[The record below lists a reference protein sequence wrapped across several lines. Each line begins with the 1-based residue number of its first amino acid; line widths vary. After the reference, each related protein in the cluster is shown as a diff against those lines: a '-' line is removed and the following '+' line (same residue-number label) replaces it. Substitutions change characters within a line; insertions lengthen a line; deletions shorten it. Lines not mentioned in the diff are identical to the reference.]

1 MKKYTLPFIIGIV
14 LLTIVI
20 IFATINFGPIT
31 IGILERTAHI
41 DIAYEEMQGNVFRG
55 FRINRYTVKLSD
67 ADSIYGETAEIQYQF
82 NPFTFSLPN
91 VLHINLIEPT
101 VCMTKRTRTAGKAKF
116 AFPRLHVGLRMS
128 LKDGKVFYRD
138 KDLYSLEKISG
149 FVFIDFIGTRVHIGT
164 MDLSVR
170 SGQYPVDITAAN
182 IDATVTGTGVAIKS
196 FDIKGSGIAL
206 NGEGMYTFSESRI
219 VLAIKKAMIDLER
232 TGIYKGIIHFFGDVE
247 YRNGQLVPK
256 IQGTAHGL
264 YPFDSLAF
272 ETASSPDTIWVNIFN
287 GALFD
292 GSLFAQ
298 IKIMNLQEI
307 EFETN
312 FTETNVAHLLQYP
325 TPLVINGFFGYRA
338 ETFIGLIT
346 SPREYGVG
354 IDSLCIYGSCTESRV
369 FLDSLFVK
377 ERTKTFEMSGT
388 LSPTTDLHI
397 TLDDFDIGRFSKYF
411 QTSGRLTG
419 TCHLRGD
426 LRNPKTMTITSDLSG
441 DNLAAGD
448 IKIKKCSMRSNNF
461 HINNEVKDLKLEAN
475 GFSYKNRTVENI
487 VVSIN
492 GNNFNVYAQ
501 DNDDSIMV
509 VGTLDKNWR
518 GVISHLNIEY
528 NGVETRNL
536 RPIEFDIINKKSSDI
551 CLSFIDGTL
560 TGHVTPMTWR
570 LSNGNLE
577 KLGMLLG
584 IKEQLQGDLEL
595 AFVNDSLS
603 IEARN
608 INFLGLEDG
617 SIHLAGIHEN
627 KGIVVETL
635 TIRDKKSQDVQANG
649 FLSLEES
656 HMHVT
661 FGNVGVWVLHF
672 LRNFMREPDGSMSG
686 ELTFHRNPES
696 FSFSGGGMITD
707 GSFAIDVIAAQFDS
721 VVSEVT
727 FDGNRIVFQWAEGY
741 VSPSRNG
748 KIPTGTKR
756 EKVHATG
763 VVILESLFSVKN
775 FNFDLRFTDA
785 PIQFPPLAFGVGSG
799 HFSLGA
805 KDGVTY
811 YNGNITVK
819 EAVIPIEFGMK
830 IGSEKREGDDNWTMN
845 LKLQGERNVWLR
857 NREANIEF
865 GGDLYIVKQN
875 SPLYISG
882 NFETR
887 RGNFY
892 WLNHI
897 LKITQGKVMF
907 IPEEEIDPELD
918 FWAELDTRET
928 VKIVLHCYGSLSEP
942 IFEFFTDPPGLYSE
956 QDIITYLNL
965 NITWQELE
973 TIRRDDYVEQVLP
986 HGLVSWLES
995 DISRRIRA
1003 YTGLDYFRIDT
1014 PFFESDEKAKLTVGK
1029 YISRN
1034 LFITYTYDITTF
1046 SNEFNV
1052 EYFID
1057 DKNGIFIRKDETGE
1071 YSLQYQYRIRF

>member
-1 MKKYTLPFIIGIV
+1 MKKYTLPFIIGIII
-14 LLTIVI
+14 LATVI

-31 IGILERTAHI
+31 INILERTAHI

-55 FRINRYTVKLSD
+55 FRIKRYTVKLSD
-67 ADSIYGETAEIQYQF
+67 ADSIYGEIAEIQYQF

-101 VCMTKRTRTAGKAKF
+101 VCTKKRTGTTEKRKF
-116 AFPRLHVGLRMS
+116 TFPRLHVGLRIN

-138 KDLYSLEKISG
+138 EDLYSLEKISG

-164 MDLSVR
+164 MDLSAR
-170 SGQYPVDITAAN
+170 SEQYPVDITAAN
-182 IDATVTGTGVAIKS
+182 IDATVTGTGVAIRS

-219 VLAIKKAMIDLER
+219 VLAIKKAVIDLEK
-232 TGIYKGIIHFFGDVE
+232 TGIHEGTIHFFGDVE
-247 YRNGQLVPK
+247 YRNGQFVPK

-264 YPFDSLAF
+264 YPFDSLEF
-272 ETASSPDTIWVNIFN
+272 ETTSSPDTIWVNIFN

-312 FTETNVAHLLQYP
+312 FTATNVAHLLGHP
-325 TPLVINGFFGYRA
+325 TPLVIHGFLGYRA
-338 ETFIGLIT
+338 NTFIGFVT
-346 SPREYGVG
+346 SPRDYGVS
-354 IDSLCIYGSCTESRV
+354 IDSLCIYGSYMESQV

-377 ERTKTFEMSGT
+377 ERTKTLEMNGT
-388 LSPTTDLHI
+388 FSPTTDLHI
-397 TLDDFDIGRFSKYF
+397 TLDNFDIGRFSKYF
-411 QTSGRLTG
+411 QTTGRLTG

-426 LRNPKTMTITSDLSG
+426 LRNPETMLITSALSG

-448 IKIKKCSMRSNNF
+448 IKIKKCSMHSNNF
-461 HINNEVKDLKLEAN
+461 HINNEIKHLELVAN
-475 GFSYKNRTVENI
+475 GFSYKNRTIENI

-492 GNNFNVYAQ
+492 KHDFNIYAR
-501 DNDDSIMV
+501 DNDDSITV
-509 VGTLDKNWR
+509 VGTLDENWC
-518 GVISHLNIEY
+518 GVISYLNIEY
-528 NGVETRNL
+528 NSVETRNL
-536 RPIEFDIINKKSSDI
+536 KPIEFDIINKKSGDI

-560 TGHVTPMTWR
+560 TGHITPMTWH

-577 KLGMLLG
+577 KLGMLFD
-584 IKEQLQGDLEL
+584 IKEELTGNLEL
-595 AFVNDSLS
+595 AFDNDSLS

-608 INFLGLEDG
+608 INFIGLEDG
-617 SIHLAGIHEN
+617 SIHLAGIHGN
-627 KGIVVETL
+627 NGIVVETL
-635 TIRDKKSQDVQANG
+635 TIRDKKNQAVQANG

-656 HMHVT
+656 RVHVT
-661 FGNVGVWVLHF
+661 FGNVGIWVLHF
-672 LRNFMREPDGSMSG
+672 LKNFMREPDGLMSG
-686 ELTFHRNPES
+686 ELTFHGNLES
-696 FSFSGGGMITD
+696 FSFSGGGMITN
-707 GSFAIDVIAAQFDS
+707 GSFEIDVIASEFDS
-721 VVSEVT
+721 VMSEVT
-727 FDGNRIVFQWAEGY
+727 FNGNRIIFQGAEGY
-741 VSPSRNG
+741 VSPSRNE
-748 KIPTGTKR
+748 KLSNGTTR

-763 VVILESLFSVKN
+763 VVILESRFTVKN
-775 FNFDLRFTDA
+775 FNFDFKFSDA

-799 HFSLGA
+799 NFSLGA

-811 YNGNITVK
+811 YNGNIIVK

-830 IGSEKREGDDNWTMN
+830 VESEKRGGDDNWTMN

-865 GGDLYIVKQN
+865 GGELYIVKQN

-882 NFETR
+882 SFETR

-897 LKITQGKVMF
+897 LRITRGKVMF
-907 IPEEEIDPELD
+907 IPEEEIDPELE
-918 FWAELDTRET
+918 FWAELNTREA
-928 VKIVLHCYGSLSEP
+928 VKIVLHCYGSLLEP
-942 IFEFFTDPPGLYSE
+942 VFEFFTEPPGLYSE

-973 TIRRDDYVEQVLP
+973 SLRRDEYVGQILP

-995 DISRRIRA
+995 DISRRIRT
-1003 YTGLDYFRIDT
+1003 YTGLDYFRIET
-1014 PFFESDEKAKLTVGK
+1014 PFFESDEKVKLTVGK

-1057 DKNGIFIRKDETGE
+1057 DKNGIFIRKDEIGE